1 MFPSPPSSP
10 PSWVDSGVP
19 LSTEGDR
26 DAHLFLR
33 ARIDRETDL
42 IFQRTA
48 WVVGSQA
55 FLFSAYAV
63 SLTGPARAATPVIA
77 AKAHLLIVLI
87 PWVSLVSLFLLLV
100 TIGAGVAAWRRLRL
114 YAHRAN
120 PEAHS
125 LEGGPAVRLAGLAAP
140 LFVPVAFL
148 MTWVA
153 LLMKG

>member
-10 PSWVDSGVP
+10 PFWVDSP
-19 LSTEGDR
+19 LDAQGDR

-63 SLTGPARAATPVIA
+63 SLSGPAHAATPAIA
-77 AKAHLLIVLI
+77 AKSHLLIVLI

-114 YAHRAN
+114 HADRVNPKAHA
-120 PEAHS
+120 

-140 LFVPVAFL
+140 LLVPVAFL

-153 LLMKG
+153 LLMER